1 MEKNPV
7 VFGLVG
13 WLVPGGGY
21 FLLKRTQ
28 QAVFFL
34 VAVIAFFIA
43 GLLLKGGLLWPNP
56 QDLQGADNVSM
67 LLMKGSAVA
76 KYLAGIP
83 FLLAYF
89 GGYSQTFMDG
99 FRFDMGTK
107 LLVLAGLLNLLALSD
122 AWNLAFPP
130 KKKEEAPKKK

>member
-1 MEKNPV
+1 MAKNPL

-21 FLLKRTQ
+21 FLLKRQQ

-34 VAVIAFFIA
+34 VSVIAFFAA
-43 GLLLKGGLLWPNP
+43 GLMLKGGLLWPEP
-56 QDLQGADNVSM
+56 QDLQGADNVSV
-67 LLMKGSAVA
+67 LLMKGSALA
-76 KYLAGIP
+76 KYFAGIP
-83 FLLAYF
+83 YWLARF

-99 FRFDMGTK
+99 FRYDMGTK

-122 AWNLAFPP
+122 AYNIAFPTA
-130 KKKEEAPKKK
+130 KKDTAEAKK